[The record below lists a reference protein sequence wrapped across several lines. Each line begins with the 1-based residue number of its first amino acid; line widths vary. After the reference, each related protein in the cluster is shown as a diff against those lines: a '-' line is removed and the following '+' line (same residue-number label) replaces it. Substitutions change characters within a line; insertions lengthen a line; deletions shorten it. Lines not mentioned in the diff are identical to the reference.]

1 LEIVEGIHNIPGLRG
16 ANVYLVIDE
25 ETLTVVDTGMPG
37 NESKIIDYIK
47 RIGMDPSQV
56 KNIVLTHSDIDH
68 SGSAAKLKEMT
79 NAKVMIHEADAPRLS
94 EEKELKKVKGF
105 FGVVMKVAGIMI
117 KFTPVKPDVT
127 LKNLDK
133 VGNMTVLHTPGHTE
147 GSICLY
153 ITGKAI
159 FAGDLVRVNNNKM
172 LELPPKF
179 VNLDMD
185 MLKVSLKKVSELEYS
200 VLLPGHG
207 PPLTQKASDVVKE
220 FVAREIK

>member
-1 LEIVEGIHNIPGLRG
+1 LEVAEGIHIIPGLRG
-16 ANVYLVIDE
+16 SNVYLAIDK

-37 NESKIIDYIK
+37 NESKIIDYVK

-68 SGSAAKLKEMT
+68 SGSAAKLKEIT
-79 NAKVMIHEADAPRLS
+79 NARVMIHEADAPRLS
-94 EEKELKKVKGF
+94 GEKEPKRVKGF
-105 FGVVMKVAGIMI
+105 FGMVMKVASIAI
-117 KFTPVKPDVT
+117 KFTPIKPDVN

-153 ITGKAI
+153 ITGQAL
-159 FAGDLVRVNNNKM
+159 FAGDLVRVNNDKM
-172 LELPPKF
+172 VELPPKSF
-179 VNLDMD
+179 TLDMD
-185 MLKVSLKKVSELEYS
+185 MLKVSLRKVSELEYS
-200 VLLPGHG
+200 ALLPGHG

-220 FVAREIK
+220 FVNNKLK